1 MKVLA
6 ILSVIV
12 LIASLVGVGYLYM
25 TSSVA
30 VIGLDVIAVEAAT
43 QPDLFNQL
51 KAQVESGGV
60 LGTAYTSQT
69 WLEDA
74 SAYQFLTYTVRL
86 QNNTFVTAD
95 MVELQVTPMN
105 GDVLQIGDF
114 TPKAL
119 QSHATGDIQATI
131 LTDASMHST
140 RELNVTYY
148 IWGMPFSLRTICGQ

>member
-1 MKVLA
+1 MKALA

-12 LIASLVGVGYLYM
+12 LIASIVGVGYLYM
-25 TSSVA
+25 TASVA
-30 VIGLDVIAVEAAT
+30 VVGLDVIAVEAST
-43 QPDLFNQL
+43 QPELFNQL
-51 KAQVESGGV
+51 KSQVESGSV
-60 LGTAYTSQT
+60 LGTAYTSQS
-69 WLEDA
+69 WLEAA

-95 MVELQVTPMN
+95 MVELQVTPMS
-105 GDVLQIGDF
+105 GDVLQIGDY

-131 LTDASMHST
+131 LTDAAMHAT

-148 IWGMPFSLRTICGQ
+148 IWGMPFSLRTICSQ

>member
-1 MKVLA
+1 
-6 ILSVIV
+6 VIV
-12 LIASLVGVGYLYM
+12 LIASIVGVGYLYM
-25 TSSVA
+25 TTSMV

-43 QPDLFNQL
+43 QPELFSQL
-51 KAQVESGGV
+51 KSQVESGSV
-60 LGTAYTSQT
+60 LGTAYTSQA

-95 MVELQVTPMN
+95 MVELQVTPMS
-105 GDVLQIGDF
+105 GDVLQIGDY

-131 LTDASMHST
+131 LTDATMHAT

-148 IWGMPFSLRTICGQ
+148 IWGLPFSLRTICSQ

>member
-1 MKVLA
+1 MKFLA
-6 ILSVIV
+6 ILSVLV
-12 LIASLVGVGYLYM
+12 LIASIVGVGYLYM
-25 TSSVA
+25 TASMV
-30 VIGLDVIAVEAAT
+30 VVGLDVIAVEAST
-43 QPDLFNQL
+43 QPDLFRTL
-51 KAQVESGGV
+51 KEQVESGSI

-86 QNNTFVTAD
+86 RNNTFVTAD
-95 MVELQVTPMN
+95 MVELQVTPMS

-119 QSHATGDIQATI
+119 PSHATGDIQATI
-131 LTDASMHST
+131 LTDANMHST

-148 IWGMPFSLRTICGQ
+148 IWGLPFTLRTICGQ

>member
-1 MKVLA
+1 MKALA

-12 LIASLVGVGYLYM
+12 LIASIVGVGYLYM
-25 TSSVA
+25 TASMV

-43 QPDLFNQL
+43 QPELLSQL
-51 KAQVESGGV
+51 KSQVESGSV

-95 MVELQVTPMN
+95 MVELQVTPMS
-105 GDVLQIGDF
+105 GDVLQIGDY

-131 LTDASMHST
+131 LTDATMHAT

-148 IWGMPFSLRTICGQ
+148 IWGLPFSLRTICSQ